1 MACRFAFLSTSHW
14 IFEVRIVTTSLFYR
28 SAAISLLLLFLVG
41 CRNHPWYLVESSY
54 AVRGLPQQQQKITST
69 PAHRA
74 LPQNLAV
81 AVRAPD
87 RCANQSAAETTGEA
101 KAAGDVLRM
110 RCGVEMAELERA
122 LAEFKYRVISWSA
135 IEQIVVRQAG
145 ITPLAAAKNLNAD
158 VLFQINS
165 LERSEANRGHDETWS
180 GQFYASDKFGNRG
193 VPAEV
198 PEERARAL
206 EAWGRPQGLNI
217 RSSQQVSVTAN
228 VTATLV
234 ETGESIWFYE
244 WTVVEEPLEA
254 TIPTVQLFECHEDIL
269 SRCFRR
275 QPHATTQLAP
285 PPAVSAPP
293 LRSGGHGGAIGSP
306 RAASERDAVYY
317 ELIHAIVEDLVREF
331 GKR

>member
-1 MACRFAFLSTSHW
+1 M
-14 IFEVRIVTTSLFYR
+14 E
-28 SAAISLLLLFLVG
+28 
-41 CRNHPWYLVESSY
+41 
-54 AVRGLPQQQQKITST
+54 
-69 PAHRA
+69 
-74 LPQNLAV
+74 
-81 AVRAPD
+81 
-87 RCANQSAAETTGEA
+87 
-101 KAAGDVLRM
+101 
-110 RCGVEMAELERA
+110 CGVEMAELERA

-135 IEQIVVRQAG
+135 IEQIVVRKAG

-165 LERSEANRGHDETWS
+165 LERSEANRGHEEAWS
-180 GQFYASDKFGNRG
+180 GQFYTSDKYGNRG

-206 EAWGRPQGLNI
+206 EAWGRPQEQNI
-217 RSSQQVSVTAN
+217 RSGQQISVTAN

-234 ETGESIWFYE
+234 ATGESIWFYE
-244 WTVVEEPLEA
+244 WTVIEEPLEA
-254 TIPTVQLFECHEDIL
+254 TIPTAQLFECHENIL

-275 QPHATTQLAP
+275 QPQATTPLAP

-306 RAASERDAVYY
+306 LAASEHDAVYY